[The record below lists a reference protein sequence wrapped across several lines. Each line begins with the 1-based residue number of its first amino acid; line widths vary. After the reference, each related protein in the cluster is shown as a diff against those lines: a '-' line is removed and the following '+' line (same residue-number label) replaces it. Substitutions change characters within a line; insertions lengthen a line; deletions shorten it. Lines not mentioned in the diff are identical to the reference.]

1 MQINIWLILSSIII
15 KQTLHASRGPW
26 FTITDTFWVDYFL
39 FFDHA
44 FETFVK
50 FKSIISGF
58 VSWDFNLIKKRS
70 TIVRSFR
77 GSTLWTRGN
86 FMSYSQNAYFCILCI
101 SRANST
107 SCQVSEFPYNWL
119 VFMTSQVLRIF
130 KVVYHLSTY
139 CLFIQFHLLF
149 LFRTLIGSLHCGK
162 VVLIRNF
169 FLLIHFIFLSRK

>member
-15 KQTLHASRGPW
+15 RQTLHASRGPW

-77 GSTLWTRGN
+77 VQPFELGEISWVTRKTHTSAFCAFLEPILLRVRCRNSLITGWCLWLLKYCAFSKLFTIFRHIVCS
-86 FMSYSQNAYFCILCI
+86 FSFTFC
-101 SRANST
+101 
-107 SCQVSEFPYNWL
+107 
-119 VFMTSQVLRIF
+119 
-130 KVVYHLSTY
+130 
-139 CLFIQFHLLF
+139 
-149 LFRTLIGSLHCGK
+149 
-162 VVLIRNF
+162 F
-169 FLLIHFIFLSRK
+169 FSAH

>member
-15 KQTLHASRGPW
+15 RQTLHASRGPW

-86 FMSYSQNAYFCILCI
+86 FMSYSQNAYTSAFCAFLEPILLRVRC
-101 SRANST
+101 RNSLIT
-107 SCQVSEFPYNWL
+107 GWCLWL
-119 VFMTSQVLRIF
+119 LKYCAFSKLFTIF
-130 KVVYHLSTY
+130 RHIVCSFSFTF
-139 CLFIQFHLLF
+139 C
-149 LFRTLIGSLHCGK
+149 
-162 VVLIRNF
+162 F
-169 FLLIHFIFLSRK
+169 FSAH